1 MPWPRD
7 YKVRTRARIVATAA
21 AALRANGVTGVGVA
35 DTMARA
41 GLTHGGFYAH
51 FESRDSLVAEALEQ
65 ANRESLAA
73 LLRSLQAA
81 PAEAQLRAVADAYL
95 SPWHVRHVDAGCPV
109 AAMASEVARAGGT
122 MLRNL
127 RRIIQER
134 LAWLRGLVPAGRAA
148 RQREEQVVGAL
159 ACMVGGLILARAV
172 GGERIDGTAR
182 GVPGLSA
189 SSAQGHA
196 SGSER
201 AAQPTKGHAT
211 KLKARPHRARPGAA
225 SQDLSGPR

>member
-21 AALRANGVTGVGVA
+21 AVLRANGVTGVGVA

-51 FESRDSLVAEALEQ
+51 FGSRDSLLAEALEH
-65 ANRESLAA
+65 ANRESLAQ
-73 LLRSLQAA
+73 LVRSLQAA

-95 SPWHVRHVDAGCPV
+95 SPWHVRHVDAGCPF
-109 AAMASEVARAGGT
+109 AAVGPEVARAGGA

-127 RRIIQER
+127 RRMVRER
-134 LAWLRGLVPAGRAA
+134 LAWLRGLVPAGRSAQ
-148 RQREEQVVGAL
+148 RREEQVVGVL

-172 GGERIDGTAR
+172 GGKESTELLEACRGLLHRALADTPMAQNAGQGRAKKPTAR
-182 GVPGLSA
+182 
-189 SSAQGHA
+189 
-196 SGSER
+196 R
-201 AAQPTKGHAT
+201 
-211 KLKARPHRARPGAA
+211 R
-225 SQDLSGPR
+225 

>member
-21 AALRANGVTGVGVA
+21 AALRANGVTGIGVA

-51 FESRDSLVAEALEQ
+51 FESRDGLVAEALEH
-65 ANRESLAA
+65 ANRESLA
-73 LLRSLQAA
+73 LLIRSLQAA

-109 AAMASEVARAGGT
+109 AAVASEVARAGGT

-127 RRIIQER
+127 RRMIQDR
-134 LAWLRGLVPAGRAA
+134 LAWLRGLVPAGRSA
-148 RQREEQVVGAL
+148 RRRDEQVVGTL

-172 GGERIDGTAR
+172 GGKESTELLEACR
-182 GVPGLSA
+182 GFL
-189 SSAQGHA
+189 H
-196 SGSER
+196 R
-201 AAQPTKGHAT
+201 ALGDAPVAT
-211 KLKARPHRARPGAA
+211 NAARPTEGHTTELRARPA
-225 SQDLSGPR
+225 SRET